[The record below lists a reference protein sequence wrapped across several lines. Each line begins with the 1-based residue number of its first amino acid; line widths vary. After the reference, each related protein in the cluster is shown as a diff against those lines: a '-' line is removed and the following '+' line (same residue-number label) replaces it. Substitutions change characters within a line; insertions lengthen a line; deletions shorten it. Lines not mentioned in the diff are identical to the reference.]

1 MSPRSQSHSSLRA
14 ATRTLRGDLTATTG
28 IKRAGPPQ
36 AVQKVR
42 ENYFLVQVLLT
53 GSPSADWRRL
63 FYETKQDAAAEFQPR
78 SVEISGALMR
88 FRSEPAGVEQRI
100 AMIDR
105 WVEHANGKEA
115 AMGIRNEE
123 QRRKH
128 EEMAREAE
136 ELTQWTARW
145 EKL

>member
-1 MSPRSQSHSSLRA
+1 MNPILGISGH
-14 ATRTLRGDLTATTG
+14 TLRGILTTTTG

-42 ENYFLVQVLLT
+42 ENYYLVQVLLT

-63 FYETKQDAAAEFQPR
+63 FYEVKHDVGAEFLPR

-88 FRSEPAGVEQRI
+88 FRSEPSSVEQRI
-100 AMIDR
+100 AQIDR
-105 WVEHANGKEA
+105 WVEHANEKEA
-115 AMGIRNEE
+115 AMGSRNEE
-123 QRRKH
+123 QRRKR
-128 EEMAREAE
+128 EEASREAE
-136 ELTQWTARW
+136 ELGHWNARW

>member
-1 MSPRSQSHSSLRA
+1 M
-14 ATRTLRGDLTATTG
+14 LTTTG

-63 FYETKQDAAAEFQPR
+63 FYEVRHEASEFQPR
-78 SVEISGALMR
+78 AVEISGALMR
-88 FRSEPAGVEQRI
+88 FRAEPGGVEQRI
-100 AMIDR
+100 AQIDR
-105 WVEHANGKEA
+105 WVEYANGKEA
-115 AMGIRNEE
+115 AMGSRNEE

-128 EEMAREAE
+128 EELAREAE
-136 ELTQWTARW
+136 ELGQWNARW

>member
-1 MSPRSQSHSSLRA
+1 MNPSLGNLTLKPR
-14 ATRTLRGDLTATTG
+14 GNLTTTTG

-42 ENYFLVQVLLT
+42 ENYFLVQVPLT

-63 FYETKQDAAAEFQPR
+63 FYEVKHDAAAEFQPR

-88 FRSEPAGVEQRI
+88 FRAEPAGVEQRI

-105 WVEHANGKEA
+105 WVEHANEKEA
-115 AMGIRNEE
+115 AMGSRNEE
-123 QRRKH
+123 QRRKR

-136 ELTQWTARW
+136 ELGQWNARW

>member
-1 MSPRSQSHSSLRA
+1 M
-14 ATRTLRGDLTATTG
+14 TTTTE

-42 ENYFLVQVLLT
+42 ENYFLVQVPLT

-63 FYETKQDAAAEFQPR
+63 FYEVKHDAGAEFQPR

-88 FRSEPAGVEQRI
+88 FRAEPGGVEQRI

-105 WVEHANGKEA
+105 WVEHANEKEA
-115 AMGIRNEE
+115 AMGSRNEE
-123 QRRKH
+123 QRRKR

-136 ELTQWTARW
+136 ELGQWNARW

>member
-1 MSPRSQSHSSLRA
+1 
-14 ATRTLRGDLTATTG
+14 LTTATG
-28 IKRAGPPQ
+28 IKRSGPPQ

-42 ENYFLVQVLLT
+42 ENHFLVQVILS

-63 FYETKQDAAAEFQPR
+63 FYETKHDTAVEFQPR

-105 WVEHANGKEA
+105 WVEHANEKEA
-115 AMGIRNEE
+115 AMGTRNDE
-123 QRRKH
+123 QRRKR
-128 EEMAREAE
+128 EETAREAE
-136 ELTQWTARW
+136 ELAQWTARW